1 MDLKNIE
8 FISYF
13 ILCLLIIF
21 MYGSYRCKNPN
32 YKDIL
37 ETKIYIDDLDGWSL
51 SHLLF
56 FIFIGYQFKENK
68 YLIVAFVFGILWELF
83 EHYYGEKR
91 PGWLGGYGDCDNLK
105 TDRENS
111 NWWYGKYS
119 DIFMNVSGLLIG
131 YYFVNNKL
139 PFKLK

>member
-1 MDLKNIE
+1 ML
-8 FISYF
+8 
-13 ILCLLIIF
+13 
-21 MYGSYRCKNPN
+21 
-32 YKDIL
+32 
-37 ETKIYIDDLDGWSL
+37 
-51 SHLLF
+51 
-56 FIFIGYQFKENK
+56 IGYQFKNNT

-91 PGWLGGYGDCDNLK
+91 PGWLGGYGDCNNLK
-105 TDRENS
+105 TDRETS